1 MYLSIMCSVK
11 AWDVSFSLNFWL
23 SESMHELESDPI
35 QILFFLFEVQPYQ
48 IIVSHWLIEKK
59 Y

>member
-1 MYLSIMCSVK
+1 MQ
-11 AWDVSFSLNFWL
+11 
-23 SESMHELESDPI
+23 ELESDPI

-59 Y
+59 YGQTWQKKKLKQP